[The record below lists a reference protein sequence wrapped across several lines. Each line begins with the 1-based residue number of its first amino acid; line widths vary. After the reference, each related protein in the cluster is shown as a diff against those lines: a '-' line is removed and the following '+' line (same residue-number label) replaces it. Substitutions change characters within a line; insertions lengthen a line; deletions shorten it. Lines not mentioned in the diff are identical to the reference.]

1 MGLVNALILFV
12 VDPVS
17 LDTPVTESTLVMSD
31 RRRTI
36 SCSVF
41 GEVPARIQNPFEELV
56 NGVKVIPKRRWSDLT
71 KVLDENVQ
79 KSADE
84 SNGI

>member
-1 MGLVNALILFV
+1 M
-12 VDPVS
+12 S
-17 LDTPVTESTLVMSD
+17 LDTPVTDSTLVMSD
-31 RRRTI
+31 RGRTI
-36 SCSVF
+36 SRSAF
-41 GEVPARIQNPFEELV
+41 GEVVSGVHTRIQNLFEELV

-79 KSADE
+79 KSADDE